1 MTYDYFLK
9 NFGRNSFDGN
19 GAKIRSY
26 IHYRSNYVNAFWN
39 GYVMTYGDGNGSSW
53 YPLTS
58 VDICG
63 HEVTHAVTTNSAGLI
78 YRYESGAL
86 NESFSDIF
94 GNAIEFYADST
105 QFDWGMGED
114 ITSSGRGLRNMAK
127 PNDFRDR
134 SPLSALATTLK
145 YIWSPRS
152 LEEIGLV
159 DFQVL
164 FPIFSIVRLL
174 SNEKLLTFHNTF
186 TSDNVWSDS
195 MMEVIYWS
203 TPSFGKSSVGVLEI
217 LVWVIDGKLFLP
229 TSVYSHKP
237 RPHVAALSVLLP

>member
-94 GNAIEFYADST
+94 GVTVDFTTRPGQANWIMGDEFGT
-105 QFDWGMGED
+105 
-114 ITSSGRGLRNMAK
+114 I
-127 PNDFRDR
+127 FRDM
-134 SPLSALATTLK
+134 SDPNSMGHPDTYLGNYWSDTCVGCYDQGGVHINSNVQNYWYYLLSEGGSGTNDNGDS
-145 YIWSPRS
+145 YNVNS
-152 LEEIGLV
+152 IGLNSAS
-159 DFQVL
+159 L
-164 FPIFSIVRLL
+164 IAY
-174 SNEKLLTFHNTF
+174 
-186 TSDNVWSDS
+186 
-195 MMEVIYWS
+195 M
-203 TPSFGKSSVGVLEI
+203 FGSLM
-217 LVWVIDGKLFLP
+217 F
-229 TSVYSHKP
+229 
-237 RPHVAALSVLLP
+237 A